1 MTLKFI
7 KKVTSEGAR
16 KVLNIPKK
24 YHDKVE
30 VGEKLLVSKPDY
42 KNMTNEELKELIENE

>member
-7 KKVTSEGAR
+7 KKVTSEGKR

-24 YHDKVE
+24 YTEEIKP
-30 VGEKLLVSKPDY
+30 GEAMIVSRPDY
-42 KNMTNEELKELIENE
+42 EKMTKEELKEIIEQ